1 MRHNNRA
8 RFPESIMESLSC
20 KRCGRRASGQG
31 LTSGSEMA
39 LPIFFSSQ
47 LPPLFFLFCS
57 LSRIVPSSSPLP
69 LGKKASAPHAKEQK
83 TQATTHSPKA
93 MTERELIDL
102 TAAEAA
108 LEVDATADDDVEE

>member
-1 MRHNNRA
+1 
-8 RFPESIMESLSC
+8 
-20 KRCGRRASGQG
+20 
-31 LTSGSEMA
+31 MA
-39 LPIFFSSQ
+39 LPIFFSLNFLLS
-47 LPPLFFLFCS
+47 FFCFALS
-57 LSRIVPSSSPLP
+57 LASSPSSSPLP

-108 LEVDATADDDVEE
+108 LEVDATADDDDEE

>member
-1 MRHNNRA
+1 MQKMRTSCQWTRA
-8 RFPESIMESLSC
+8 NERERNGIANFL
-20 KRCGRRASGQG
+20 
-31 LTSGSEMA
+31 
-39 LPIFFSSQ
+39 FSQ

-83 TQATTHSPKA
+83 TKATTHSPKA

-102 TAAEAA
+102 KQRLLPQYLGRAQRAEHERDA
-108 LEVDATADDDVEE
+108 LRLQRRTTNETVA